1 MQRNILFFI
10 LAFASFF
17 GLSAASFA
25 SDAINGVIEKMQS
38 PSYDC
43 PNSDLFPELKAVLAK
58 DALTTQQRFA
68 LNAAKGQFLICQG
81 DYASALTLLK
91 DIVTQDDIDKDSYAY
106 ASAIY
111 QIGFVYDAQEN
122 PARCSYY
129 LAAQKLSSPEQH
141 SDVFTSA
148 SLGLIT
154 YCSQSMD
161 VAERL
166 GKMFSVLE
174 RYSDIGSP
182 GELAHIHNSI
192 GLLYG
197 SLGQHSLAAEQYLK
211 AHEMGLKVYEGSNK
225 LSILISA
232 IVSLLGSGQT
242 DEAYKRIAEYGMLN
256 QEIDTPLTN
265 YLYQYS
271 LSFYYR
277 KTRDYEKLASSL
289 PDLKQAVTAI
299 SSSFGMLIYKWH
311 EAEVCLQENNLVCVQ
326 TYLDSIENTDNF
338 IPANFVTNLDYLSFN
353 LAMHLAL
360 GDIDKARIAN
370 QVFSKEAEKKRVKQQ
385 DSARVLSAANL
396 YNRIYDL
403 ESEIEA
409 AEQRRNNM
417 LMVIAVIIIILTCAA
432 AYVLRQ
438 KFLAA
443 KAIDPVTHL
452 LNAETA
458 IGRIDKLTPPKSE
471 RAIAIAIFDISNLRE
486 ITRKMGSTKADSV
499 LRHIAQT
506 LQKTTR
512 GNDILGRFGTEQFI
526 LCLHNIEERSARVF
540 FERVQT
546 ALNNTF
552 DGHDDERDISVESK
566 MSIFIAHEKITSLND
581 ILDDMSVSIGMSTQ
595 QR

>member
-1 MQRNILFFI
+1 M
-10 LAFASFF
+10 
-17 GLSAASFA
+17 
-25 SDAINGVIEKMQS
+25 
-38 PSYDC
+38 
-43 PNSDLFPELKAVLAK
+43 
-58 DALTTQQRFA
+58 
-68 LNAAKGQFLICQG
+68 
-81 DYASALTLLK
+81 
-91 DIVTQDDIDKDSYAY
+91 
-106 ASAIY
+106 
-111 QIGFVYDAQEN
+111 
-122 PARCSYY
+122 
-129 LAAQKLSSPEQH
+129 
-141 SDVFTSA
+141 
-148 SLGLIT
+148 
-154 YCSQSMD
+154 
-161 VAERL
+161 
-166 GKMFSVLE
+166 LE

-211 AHEMGLKVYEGSNK
+211 AHEMGLQVYEGSNK

-256 QEIDTPLTN
+256 NEINTPLTN
-265 YLYQYS
+265 YLYQYA

-277 KTRDYEKLASSL
+277 KTQDYEKLALTL
-289 PDLKQAVTAI
+289 PDLKQAVTSI
-299 SSSFGMLIYKWH
+299 SSRFGMLIYKWH
-311 EAEVCLQENNLVCVQ
+311 EAEVCLQKNDLKCVQ
-326 TYLDSIENTDNF
+326 NYLNSIENTDNF
-338 IPANFVTNLDYLSFN
+338 IPANFITNLDYLSFN

-360 GDIDKARIAN
+360 GDIEKARVAN

-417 LMVIAVIIIILTCAA
+417 LMVIAVIILILTGVA
-432 AYVLRQ
+432 AYVLRK

-443 KAIDPVTHL
+443 KAIDPVTQL
-452 LNAETA
+452 LNAQTA
-458 IGRIDKLTPPKSE
+458 IGRIDRLAPPKSE

-486 ITRKMGSTKADSV
+486 ITRKLGSTKADSV
-499 LRHIAQT
+499 LRQIAQA

-552 DGHDDERDISVESK
+552 DGKDNERDIAVESK
-566 MSIFIAHEKITSLND
+566 MSIFIAHEKITGLND
-581 ILDDMSVSIGMSTQ
+581 ILDDMVLSIGMNTQ
-595 QR
+595 KR